1 MCSAQVVL
9 ASVMGLIISLIYG
22 IGFSQAKSLKMNIM
36 TNLPG
41 HCDLRQS
48 CQPMIKGHC
57 ISVNLKFYSTTR
69 SRSNIGNTLYQGRR
83 PGVLLICGITTG
95 RAGEAGRALA
105 LSKIKYSCIIDVVWQ
120 AANRIQEVS
129 GNGRTK
135 FSTQ

>member
-1 MCSAQVVL
+1 MCLAQVVL

-83 PGVLLICGITTG
+83 PGVLLILDRGVGACRAICVEVRRSCFGGCGAVLPPRG
-95 RAGEAGRALA
+95 RGGARASRRRRAA
-105 LSKIKYSCIIDVVWQ
+105 L
-120 AANRIQEVS
+120 
-129 GNGRTK
+129 
-135 FSTQ
+135 